1 MREDRAAI
9 GLLVIAAVIAAIYAT
24 GCAGGPLGQ
33 ATATPNACAITIDAS
48 DGGTVNMSGET
59 WLDCRGDARGEQ
71 HGLKVDADIDA
82 DVRSE
87 VTAGGP

>member
-1 MREDRAAI
+1 MNERASLA
-9 GLLVIAAVIAAIYAT
+9 LVVIAAAIYAAYLS
-24 GCAGGPLGQ
+24 GCASGPQGF
-33 ATATPNACAITIDAS
+33 ASTTPNACAITITAS
-48 DGGTVNMSGET
+48 DGGTVAIDGET

-71 HGLKVDADIDA
+71 HGLEVDADVNA